1 MLFSIELD
9 RRLAYTMGSMNIKQ
23 KAPLVAVACA
33 LVLAAGK
40 FSAGLAS
47 GSMALA
53 SSGLDSLLDVFMSAM
68 NFFAIQ
74 RAAKPADDDHRY
86 GHGKVED
93 LAALLQSSVIVFS
106 GGIIIYTSVQGFIH
120 NKPIS
125 YSALDISVMIASL
138 CFSFFI
144 SRYLKAA
151 GDKTDSNALRADAL
165 HYRSDLYSN
174 SGAIVAI
181 ILTVYTG
188 RTFYDLLF
196 AVITGCI
203 IIYSA
208 LQIAKKGLQGLTDSS
223 IPHPLEKQI
232 EDILGQMAYPY
243 VGYHKLRTRY
253 SGSKKYVDFH
263 LLTCRKLHVD
273 EAHELADRVEK
284 KIVQELVTVDIVVH
298 LEPCVYTCELT
309 EATCAVLKTGA
320 RAQRNNPAFR
330 A

>member
-1 MLFSIELD
+1 MD
-9 RRLAYTMGSMNIKQ
+9 IKQ
-23 KAPLVAVACA
+23 KAPLVAAACA
-33 LVLAAGK
+33 LILAVGK
-40 FSAGLAS
+40 FSAGLVS
-47 GSMALA
+47 GSMALV
-53 SSGLDSLLDVFMSAM
+53 SSGLDSLLDVFMSTM

-74 RAAKPADDDHRY
+74 KAAKPADEDHRY

-106 GGIIIYTSVQGFIH
+106 GGMIIYTSVREFIH
-120 NKPIS
+120 NEPIT
-125 YSALDISVMIASL
+125 YSALDISVMIVSL
-138 CFSFFI
+138 FFSFFI

-151 GDKTDSNALRADAL
+151 GDKTESNALRADAL

-174 SGAIVAI
+174 SAAIVAI

-188 RTFYDLLF
+188 KTFYDILF

-208 LQIAKKGLQGLTDSS
+208 LLIAKKGLQGLTDSS

-232 EDILGQMAYPY
+232 EDLLSQMAYPY
-243 VGYHKLRTRY
+243 AGYHKLRTRY

-263 LLTCRKLHVD
+263 LLACRKLHVD
-273 EAHELADRVEK
+273 EAHELVDRVEK
-284 KIVQELVTVDIVVH
+284 EIVRELVTVDVVIH

-320 RAQRNNPAFR
+320 RTRESNPAFR
-330 A
+330 V